1 MSGFSVKRVNV
12 VGAFASLWAFIFAF
26 FPFYRIEPMEV
37 LIQQAGKQAE
47 SYALTKNLVSYNFFG
62 VLCLMLSIVAFG
74 LYIWNSSQLVRAAA
88 IIVSVADFISLMLAL
103 IVGNSEI
110 KDIKS
115 IITYAVQYSGSGM
128 KTSMFVKT
136 SVAYGFVL
144 EILIIIIMA
153 GSYWINEFVFKPYVM
168 GDKSGAKINP
178 LEGIVGTAKASYAR
192 QFSEHIHM
200 KTSGTEEGKKHPDNI
215 LDEKK

>member
-88 IIVSVADFISLMLAL
+88 IIVSVVDFISLMLAL
-103 IVGNSEI
+103 I

-144 EILIIIIMA
+144 ELIMVLIMI
-153 GSYWINEFVFKPYVM
+153 GSYWINEMLFRPYVL
-168 GDKSGAKINP
+168 GNKSEAVLNP
-178 LEGIVGTAKASYAR
+178 LEGLVGTAKASYTKQMAA
-192 QFSEHIHM
+192 HMHM
-200 KTSGTEEGKKHPDNI
+200 KNTVSSERPEQSSETP
-215 LDEKK
+215 DEKI

>member
-88 IIVSVADFISLMLAL
+88 IIVSVVDFISLMLAL
-103 IVGNSEI
+103 IVGNSNI

-144 EILIIIIMA
+144 ELIMVLIMI
-153 GSYWINEFVFKPYVM
+153 GSYWINEMLFRNESEAVL
-168 GDKSGAKINP
+168 NP
-178 LEGIVGTAKASYAR
+178 LEGLVGTAKASYTKQMAA
-192 QFSEHIHM
+192 HMHM
-200 KTSGTEEGKKHPDNI
+200 KNTVSSERPEQSSQTS
-215 LDEKK
+215 DEKI

>member
-88 IIVSVADFISLMLAL
+88 IIVSVVDFISLMLAL
-103 IVGNSEI
+103 IVGNSNI

-115 IITYAVQYSGSGM
+115 IIMLSST
-128 KTSMFVKT
+128 
-136 SVAYGFVL
+136 VAL
-144 EILIIIIMA
+144 E
-153 GSYWINEFVFKPYVM
+153 
-168 GDKSGAKINP
+168 
-178 LEGIVGTAKASYAR
+178 
-192 QFSEHIHM
+192 
-200 KTSGTEEGKKHPDNI
+200 
-215 LDEKK
+215 

>member
-88 IIVSVADFISLMLAL
+88 IIVSVVDFISLMLAL
-103 IVGNSEI
+103 IVGNSNI
-110 KDIKS
+110 KDIQINNYICCSVQWFWNEDQYVCKDICS
-115 IITYAVQYSGSGM
+115 I
-128 KTSMFVKT
+128 
-136 SVAYGFVL
+136 
-144 EILIIIIMA
+144 
-153 GSYWINEFVFKPYVM
+153 WIC
-168 GDKSGAKINP
+168 A
-178 LEGIVGTAKASYAR
+178 
-192 QFSEHIHM
+192 
-200 KTSGTEEGKKHPDNI
+200 
-215 LDEKK
+215 

>member
-47 SYALTKNLVSYNFFG
+47 SYALTKNLVTYNFFG

-144 EILIIIIMA
+144 EILMILIMA
-153 GSYWINEFVFKPYVM
+153 GSYWINEFVFN
-168 GDKSGAKINP
+168 KSGAKINP

>member
-88 IIVSVADFISLMLAL
+88 IIVSVVDFISLMLAL
-103 IVGNSEI
+103 IVGNSNI

-144 EILIIIIMA
+144 ELIMVLIMI
-153 GSYWINEFVFKPYVM
+153 GSYWINEMLFRPYVL
-168 GDKSGAKINP
+168 GNKSEAVLNP
-178 LEGIVGTAKASYAR
+178 LEGLVGTAKELYKADGGSYAHENTVS
-192 QFSEHIHM
+192 SERPEQSSE
-200 KTSGTEEGKKHPDNI
+200 TS
-215 LDEKK
+215 DEKI

>member
-88 IIVSVADFISLMLAL
+88 IIVSVVDFISLMLAL
-103 IVGNSEI
+103 IVGNSNIRYQINNYICCSVQWLWNEDQYVC
-110 KDIKS
+110 KDIRS
-115 IITYAVQYSGSGM
+115 I
-128 KTSMFVKT
+128 
-136 SVAYGFVL
+136 
-144 EILIIIIMA
+144 
-153 GSYWINEFVFKPYVM
+153 WIC
-168 GDKSGAKINP
+168 A
-178 LEGIVGTAKASYAR
+178 
-192 QFSEHIHM
+192 
-200 KTSGTEEGKKHPDNI
+200 
-215 LDEKK
+215 

>member
-12 VGAFASLWAFIFAF
+12 VDAFASLWAFIFAF

-88 IIVSVADFISLMLAL
+88 IIVSVVDFISLMLAL
-103 IVGNSEI
+103 IVGNSNI

-115 IITYAVQYSGSGM
+115 IITYGLNNISLIQY
-128 KTSMFVKT
+128 
-136 SVAYGFVL
+136 
-144 EILIIIIMA
+144 EPIIINTIISSSTNPYA
-153 GSYWINEFVFKPYVM
+153 TDVF
-168 GDKSGAKINP
+168 
-178 LEGIVGTAKASYAR
+178 T
-192 QFSEHIHM
+192 
-200 KTSGTEEGKKHPDNI
+200 NI
-215 LDEKK
+215 LVFIPEPLY

>member
-88 IIVSVADFISLMLAL
+88 IIVSVVDFISLLCL
-103 IVGNSEI
+103 H
-110 KDIKS
+110 
-115 IITYAVQYSGSGM
+115 
-128 KTSMFVKT
+128 
-136 SVAYGFVL
+136 L
-144 EILIIIIMA
+144 
-153 GSYWINEFVFKPYVM
+153 
-168 GDKSGAKINP
+168 
-178 LEGIVGTAKASYAR
+178 
-192 QFSEHIHM
+192 
-200 KTSGTEEGKKHPDNI
+200 
-215 LDEKK
+215 